1 MSDQAPL
8 PVRTLASCVAC
19 GGERLKLLPLV
30 YEFRGTFPLVECDDC
45 GLRFLRVQ
53 PTGEGLAALYSA
65 AYFESDFRCGRS
77 EVAYSS
83 EEPFRAENAS
93 LLEAFERLGP
103 DPTPNPGPDPDP
115 DPDPRFAR
123 VPLARVPPARVP
135 QARVPRRLLELGS
148 AGGWLLKHAR
158 ERGWQAQGVEF
169 SADAAKHSLALGLE
183 VFQGDLLAA
192 ALPAESFDLVYMG
205 DVLEHVP
212 DCHAV
217 LVEAARLLK
226 TGGHLYLRG
235 PITTNSLARR
245 LALALYGALG
255 RPIVLREPPYHLWE
269 FTPGPLEHLFT
280 SAGLE
285 VITSR
290 QSKIP
295 PGRAHG
301 EKSALQ
307 QLAMGALDALNLPLT
322 RLLNAA
328 GDRIVMVGRK
338 QA

>member
-1 MSDQAPL
+1 MNDLAML
-8 PVRTLASCVAC
+8 PARTLDSCVAC
-19 GGERLKLLPLV
+19 GGTRLKPLPLV
-30 YEFRGTFPLVECDDC
+30 YEFRGSFPLVECDDC
-45 GLRFLRVQ
+45 GLRFLSAQ
-53 PTGEGLAALYSA
+53 PVGEGLAALYSA

-83 EEPFRAENAS
+83 EEPFRAENTS
-93 LLEAFERLGP
+93 LLEAFERLAP
-103 DPTPNPGPDPDP
+103 DPLP
-115 DPDPRFAR
+115 
-123 VPLARVPPARVP
+123 
-135 QARVPRRLLELGS
+135 ARVPRRLLELGS

-158 ERGWQAQGVEF
+158 ERGWEVQGVEF
-169 SADAAKHSLALGLE
+169 SVDAAERSLALGLE
-183 VFQGDLLAA
+183 VFQGDLPGA

-212 DCHAV
+212 DCLEV
-217 LVEAARLLK
+217 LVEAARVLK

-255 RPIVLREPPYHLWE
+255 RAIVLREPPYHLWE
-269 FTPGPLEHLFT
+269 FTPGPLEHLFA

-301 EKSALQ
+301 EKSAIQ
-307 QLAMGALDALNLPLT
+307 RLAMGAVDALNLPLT

>member
-1 MSDQAPL
+1 MNGPAAL
-8 PVRTLASCVAC
+8 PVRTLDSCVAC
-19 GGERLKLLPLV
+19 GSAALRPLPLV
-30 YEFRGTFPLVECDDC
+30 YEFHGSFPLVECDDC

-53 PTGEGLAALYSA
+53 PAGEGLAALYTA

-77 EVAYSS
+77 EVTYAS
-83 EEPFRAENAS
+83 EEAFRVENEG
-93 LLEAFERLGP
+93 LLDAFERLA
-103 DPTPNPGPDPDP
+103 PGPDPD
-115 DPDPRFAR
+115 
-123 VPLARVPPARVP
+123 LAPVPPAG
-135 QARVPRRLLELGS
+135 ASRRLLELGS

-158 ERGWQAQGVEF
+158 ERGWQAQGVEL
-169 SADAAKHSLALGLE
+169 SGDAAERSLAMGLE

-192 ALPAESFDLVYMG
+192 ALPADSFDLVYMG

-212 DCHAV
+212 DCRAV
-217 LVEAARLLK
+217 LVESARLLR

-245 LALALYGALG
+245 LALALYGAAG
-255 RPIVLREPPYHLWE
+255 RTIVLHEPPYHLWE
-269 FTPGPLEHLFT
+269 FTPGPLEHLFA

-285 VITSR
+285 VVVSR

-301 EKSALQ
+301 EKSPFQ
-307 QLAMGALDALNLPLT
+307 RLAMGAVDALNLPLT

-338 QA
+338 TA

>member
-8 PVRTLASCVAC
+8 PLRTLDSCVAC
-19 GGERLKLLPLV
+19 GGERLKSLPLL
-30 YEFRGTFPLVECDDC
+30 YEFRGSFPLVECDDC

-53 PTGEGLAALYSA
+53 PAGEGLAALYSA
-65 AYFESDFRCGRS
+65 GYFERDFRCGRS
-77 EVAYSS
+77 AAAYSS
-83 EEPFRAENAS
+83 EEPFRAEDAS
-93 LLEAFERLGP
+93 LLDAFERL
-103 DPTPNPGPDPDP
+103 GPDPDP
-115 DPDPRFAR
+115 DPDPRD
-123 VPLARVPPARVP
+123 ARVP

-169 SADAAKHSLALGLE
+169 SADAAEHARALGLE

-192 ALPAESFDLVYMG
+192 ALPAETFDLVYMG

-212 DCHAV
+212 DCLAV
-217 LVEAARLLK
+217 LVEAVRLLK

-245 LALALYGALG
+245 LALALYGATG
-255 RPIVLREPPYHLWE
+255 RTIVLREPPYHLWE
-269 FTPGPLEHLFT
+269 FTPGPLEHLFA

-285 VITSR
+285 VVTAR

-307 QLAMGALDALNLPLT
+307 RLAMGVVDTLNLPLT

-338 QA
+338 EP

>member
-1 MSDQAPL
+1 MNDQAPL
-8 PVRTLASCVAC
+8 PVRTLDSCVAC
-19 GGERLKLLPLV
+19 GGARLKPLPLL
-30 YEFRGTFPLVECDDC
+30 YEFRGSFPLVECDDC

-53 PTGEGLAALYSA
+53 PAADGLAALYSA

-77 EVAYSS
+77 AVSYSS
-83 EEPFRAENAS
+83 EEPFRAENTS
-93 LLEAFERLGP
+93 LLEAFERLGQ
-103 DPTPNPGPDPDP
+103 
-115 DPDPRFAR
+115 DPDPR
-123 VPLARVPPARVP
+123 LARVPP
-135 QARVPRRLLELGS
+135 ARVPRRLLELGS

-158 ERGWQAQGVEF
+158 ERGWEAQGVEF
-169 SADAAKHSLALGLE
+169 SVDAAERSLALGLE

-212 DCHAV
+212 DCHTV
-217 LVEAARLLK
+217 LIEAARVLK

-245 LALALYGALG
+245 IALALYGALG
-255 RPIVLREPPYHLWE
+255 RTIVLREPPYHLWE
-269 FTPGPLEHLFT
+269 FTPGPLEHLFA

-301 EKSALQ
+301 EKSPLQ
-307 QLAMGALDALNLPLT
+307 RLAMGAVDALNLPLT

-338 QA
+338 EA

>member
-1 MSDQAPL
+1 MNDQAPL
-8 PVRTLASCVAC
+8 PVRTLDSCVAC
-19 GGERLKLLPLV
+19 GGARLQPLALV
-30 YEFRGTFPLVECDDC
+30 YEFHGSFPLVECDDC

-53 PTGEGLAALYSA
+53 PAAEGLAALYSA

-83 EEPFRAENAS
+83 EEPFRAENTS

-103 DPTPNPGPDPDP
+103 AG
-115 DPDPRFAR
+115 
-123 VPLARVPPARVP
+123 
-135 QARVPRRLLELGS
+135 RLLELGS

-158 ERGWQAQGVEF
+158 ERGWEAQGVEF
-169 SADAAKHSLALGLE
+169 SVDAAERSLALGLE

-212 DCHAV
+212 DCLAV

-245 LALALYGALG
+245 FALAFYGALG

-269 FTPGPLEHLFT
+269 FTPGPLEHLFA
-280 SAGLE
+280 SAGLD
-285 VITSR
+285 VIQAR

-301 EKSALQ
+301 EKSVLQ
-307 QLAMGALDALNLPLT
+307 RLAMGAVDVLNLPLT
-322 RLLNAA
+322 RLLNTA

-338 QA
+338 

>member
-1 MSDQAPL
+1 MSDLGAL
-8 PVRTLASCVAC
+8 PVRVLDSCVAC
-19 GGERLKLLPLV
+19 GGARLEPLPLV
-30 YEFRGTFPLVECDDC
+30 YEFRGSFPLVECDDC

-53 PTGEGLAALYSA
+53 PAAEGLAALYSA

-77 EVAYSS
+77 EVAYSA
-83 EEPFRAENAS
+83 EEPFRAENTS

-103 DPTPNPGPDPDP
+103 PG
-115 DPDPRFAR
+115 
-123 VPLARVPPARVP
+123 
-135 QARVPRRLLELGS
+135 RLLELGS

-158 ERGWQAQGVEF
+158 ERGWEAQGVEL
-169 SADAAKHSLALGLE
+169 SADAAERALALGLE

-212 DCHAV
+212 DCRAV
-217 LVEAARLLK
+217 LAEAGRLLR

-235 PITTNSLARR
+235 PITTHSLARR
-245 LALALYGALG
+245 LALALYGATG
-255 RPIVLREPPYHLWE
+255 RTIVLREPPYHLWE
-269 FTPGPLEHLFT
+269 FTPGPLEHLFA

-285 VITSR
+285 VITAR

-301 EKSALQ
+301 EKSLLQ
-307 QLAMGALDALNLPLT
+307 RLAMGAVDALNLPLT
-322 RLLNAA
+322 RLFNTA

-338 QA
+338 QE

>member
-1 MSDQAPL
+1 VSEPAPL
-8 PVRTLASCVAC
+8 PVRALDSCVAC
-19 GGERLKLLPLV
+19 GSAALRPLPLV
-30 YEFRGTFPLVECDDC
+30 YEFRGSFPLVECDDC

-53 PTGEGLAALYSA
+53 PAAEGLAALYSA
-65 AYFESDFRCGRS
+65 EYFESDFRCGRS
-77 EVAYSS
+77 EVAYSF
-83 EEPFRAENAS
+83 EEPFRAENTS
-93 LLEAFERLGP
+93 LLDAFERLRP
-103 DPTPNPGPDPDP
+103 DPDADADP
-115 DPDPRFAR
+115 DPDPRTGSAR
-123 VPLARVPPARVP
+123 AP
-135 QARVPRRLLELGS
+135 QARRPRRLLELGS

-158 ERGWQAQGVEF
+158 ERGWEAQGVEF
-169 SADAAKHSLALGLE
+169 SADAVERSLALGVE

-217 LVEAARLLK
+217 LIEAARVLK

-245 LALALYGALG
+245 LALAFYGALG

-269 FTPGPLEHLFT
+269 FTPGPLEHLFV
-280 SAGLE
+280 SAGLD

-301 EKSALQ
+301 EKSVLQ

-322 RLLNAA
+322 RLLNVA

-338 QA
+338 SA

>member
-1 MSDQAPL
+1 
-8 PVRTLASCVAC
+8 
-19 GGERLKLLPLV
+19 
-30 YEFRGTFPLVECDDC
+30 
-45 GLRFLRVQ
+45 
-53 PTGEGLAALYSA
+53 
-65 AYFESDFRCGRS
+65 
-77 EVAYSS
+77 
-83 EEPFRAENAS
+83 
-93 LLEAFERLGP
+93 
-103 DPTPNPGPDPDP
+103 
-115 DPDPRFAR
+115 
-123 VPLARVPPARVP
+123 
-135 QARVPRRLLELGS
+135 LGS

-169 SADAAKHSLALGLE
+169 SADAAERSLALGLE

-212 DCHAV
+212 DCLAV

-255 RPIVLREPPYHLWE
+255 RAIVLREPPYHLWE
-269 FTPGPLEHLFT
+269 FTPGPLEHLFA

-285 VITSR
+285 VIKAR

-301 EKSALQ
+301 EKSGFQ
-307 QLAMGALDALNLPLT
+307 RLAMGAVDVLNLPLT

-338 QA
+338 SA

>member
-8 PVRTLASCVAC
+8 PVRTLDSCVAC
-19 GGERLKLLPLV
+19 GSAALRPLPLA

-53 PTGEGLAALYSA
+53 PAAEGLVALYSA

-77 EVAYSS
+77 EVAYAT
-83 EEPFRAENAS
+83 EDAFRDENAD
-93 LLEAFERLGP
+93 LLGAFERLGP
-103 DPTPNPGPDPDP
+103 
-115 DPDPRFAR
+115 R
-123 VPLARVPPARVP
+123 
-135 QARVPRRLLELGS
+135 RRLLELGS

-158 ERGWQAQGVEF
+158 ERGWQAQGVEL
-169 SADAAKHSLALGLE
+169 SADAVERSLALGLE

-192 ALPAESFDLVYMG
+192 ALPSESFDLIYMG

-217 LVEAARLLK
+217 LVEAARLLE

-245 LALALYGALG
+245 LALTLYGALG
-255 RPIVLREPPYHLWE
+255 RTIVLREPPYHLWE
-269 FTPGPLEHLFT
+269 FTPGPLEHLFA

-301 EKSALQ
+301 EKTGLQ
-307 QLAMGALDALNLPLT
+307 RLAMGAVDALNLPLT
-322 RLLNAA
+322 RLMNVA

>member
-1 MSDQAPL
+1 MSDPTPL
-8 PVRTLASCVAC
+8 PVRTLDSCVAC
-19 GGERLKLLPLV
+19 GSVTLRPLPLV
-30 YEFRGTFPLVECDDC
+30 YEFSGTFPLVECDDC

-53 PTGEGLAALYSA
+53 PVGEGLAALYSA

-77 EVAYSS
+77 DVAYAS
-83 EEPFRAENAS
+83 EDVFRAENEG
-93 LLEAFERLGP
+93 LLDAFERRG
-103 DPTPNPGPDPDP
+103 
-115 DPDPRFAR
+115 AR
-123 VPLARVPPARVP
+123 G
-135 QARVPRRLLELGS
+135 RLLELGS

-158 ERGWQAQGVEF
+158 ERGWQAQGVEL
-169 SADAAKHSLALGLE
+169 SADAAERSLALGLE
-183 VFQGDLLAA
+183 VFQGDLLSAT
-192 ALPAESFDLVYMG
+192 LPADSFDLVYMG

-212 DCHAV
+212 DCQAV
-217 LVEAARLLK
+217 LVEAARLLR

-245 LALALYGALG
+245 LALALYRALG
-255 RPIVLREPPYHLWE
+255 RTIVLREPPYHLWE
-269 FTPGPLEHLFT
+269 FTPGPLEHLFA

-295 PGRAHG
+295 PGRVHG
-301 EKSALQ
+301 EKSGLQ
-307 QLAMGALDALNLPLT
+307 RLAMGAMDALNLPLT

-338 QA
+338 QE

>member
-1 MSDQAPL
+1 MNDQAPL
-8 PVRTLASCVAC
+8 PVRALDSCVAC
-19 GGERLKLLPLV
+19 GSARLRPLPLV
-30 YEFRGTFPLVECDDC
+30 YEFRGSFPLVECDDC

-53 PTGEGLAALYSA
+53 PAAEGLAALYSA

-77 EVAYSS
+77 EVAYSD
-83 EEPFRAENAS
+83 EEPFRAENTS
-93 LLEAFERLGP
+93 LLEAFERFGRR
-103 DPTPNPGPDPDP
+103 G
-115 DPDPRFAR
+115 
-123 VPLARVPPARVP
+123 
-135 QARVPRRLLELGS
+135 RLLELGS

-169 SADAAKHSLALGLE
+169 SADAAERSLALGLE

-212 DCHAV
+212 DCLAV
-217 LVEAARLLK
+217 LVEAARLLR

-255 RPIVLREPPYHLWE
+255 RTIVLREPPYHLWE
-269 FTPGPLEHLFT
+269 FTPGPLEHLFA
-280 SAGLE
+280 SAGLD
-285 VITSR
+285 VITAR

-307 QLAMGALDALNLPLT
+307 RLAMGAVDALNLPLT
-322 RLLNAA
+322 RVLNVA

-338 QA
+338 PA

>member
-1 MSDQAPL
+1 MNDQAPF
-8 PVRTLASCVAC
+8 PVRTLDSCVAC
-19 GGERLKLLPLV
+19 GSGHLKPLPFL
-30 YEFRGTFPLVECDDC
+30 YEFRGSFPLVECDDC

-53 PTGEGLAALYSA
+53 PLAEGLAALYSA
-65 AYFESDFRCGRS
+65 EYFESDFRCGRS

-83 EEPFRAENAS
+83 EEPFRAENIS

-103 DPTPNPGPDPDP
+103 DP
-115 DPDPRFAR
+115 DPRS
-123 VPLARVPPARVP
+123 
-135 QARVPRRLLELGS
+135 ARVPRRLLELGS
-148 AGGWLLKHAR
+148 AGGWLLKHAN

-169 SADAAKHSLALGLE
+169 SAAAVERSLALGLD
-183 VFQGDLLAA
+183 VFEGDLLAA
-192 ALPAESFDLVYMG
+192 TLPAESFDLVYMG

-212 DCHAV
+212 DCLAV
-217 LVEAARLLK
+217 LVEAARLLR

-245 LALALYGALG
+245 LALALYGAAG
-255 RPIVLREPPYHLWE
+255 RTIVLREPPYHLWE
-269 FTPGPLEHLFT
+269 FTPGPLEHLFA

-285 VITSR
+285 VITAR

-307 QLAMGALDALNLPLT
+307 RLAMGAVDALNLPLT

-338 QA
+338 SA

>member
-1 MSDQAPL
+1 MNDQAPL
-8 PVRTLASCVAC
+8 PVRRLDSCVAC
-19 GGERLKLLPLV
+19 GSATLRPLPLV
-30 YEFRGTFPLVECDDC
+30 YEFRGSFPLVECDDC

-53 PTGEGLAALYSA
+53 PAAERLAALYSA
-65 AYFESDFRCGRS
+65 AYFENDFRCGRS

-83 EEPFRAENAS
+83 EESFRAENTS

-103 DPTPNPGPDPDP
+103 DP
-115 DPDPRFAR
+115 RE
-123 VPLARVPPARVP
+123 
-135 QARVPRRLLELGS
+135 ARVPRLLLELGS

-169 SADAAKHSLALGLE
+169 SADAAERSLALGLE

-212 DCHAV
+212 DCLAV
-217 LVEAARLLK
+217 LVETARLLK

-255 RPIVLREPPYHLWE
+255 RTIVLREPPYHLWE
-269 FTPGPLEHLFT
+269 FTPGPLEHLFA

-285 VITSR
+285 VLVAR
-290 QSKIP
+290 QSKLP

-307 QLAMGALDALNLPLT
+307 RLAMGAVDALNLPLT

-338 QA
+338 PA

>member
-1 MSDQAPL
+1 MNDQAPL
-8 PVRTLASCVAC
+8 PARTLDSCVAC
-19 GGERLKLLPLV
+19 GGARLKPLPLL
-30 YEFRGTFPLVECDDC
+30 YEFRGSFPLVECDDC

-53 PTGEGLAALYSA
+53 PAAEGLAALYSA

-77 EVAYSS
+77 EVAYSC
-83 EEPFRAENAS
+83 EEPFRAENTS

-103 DPTPNPGPDPDP
+103 RG
-115 DPDPRFAR
+115 RF
-123 VPLARVPPARVP
+123 
-135 QARVPRRLLELGS
+135 LELGS

-169 SADAAKHSLALGLE
+169 SADATERARALGLE

-212 DCHAV
+212 DCLAV

-255 RPIVLREPPYHLWE
+255 RTIVLREPPYHLWE
-269 FTPGPLEHLFT
+269 FTPGPLEHLFA
-280 SAGLE
+280 SAGLG
-285 VITSR
+285 VITAR

-307 QLAMGALDALNLPLT
+307 RLAMGAVDVLNLPLT

-338 QA
+338 SA